1 MKNYE
6 LIISNGLLLEQYC
19 LVACV
24 DY

>member
-6 LIISNGLLLEQYC
+6 LMISNGLLLEQYC